1 MESLITETK
10 VMVRVYIV
18 QGLNLR
24 PCDKNGDSDPYIQ
37 IEYGNHK
44 VIFHAKMIVHVN
56 LSENVMKKVSDKA
69 HFVQNQTNPVFGKR
83 FLVSGVLPK

>member
-1 MESLITETK
+1 
-10 VMVRVYIV
+10 MVRVYIV

-44 VIFHAKMIVHVN
+44 VIIYAVYC
-56 LSENVMKKVSDKA
+56 KVCSCK
-69 HFVQNQTNPVFGKR
+69 FKR
-83 FLVSGVLPK
+83 AYF

>member
-1 MESLITETK
+1 MILRNMKTYRHPQLACLITETK

-44 VIFHAKMIVHVN
+44 V
-56 LSENVMKKVSDKA
+56 
-69 HFVQNQTNPVFGKR
+69 
-83 FLVSGVLPK
+83 